1 MLVFPNPTVQA
12 QDHPGSGILV
22 VWRKEYILFLSVPVA
37 GPDKKSIYSEE
48 ALQDSAA
55 QVSPIDAGASLA
67 AWGGSPLGE
76 AVG

>member
-1 MLVFPNPTVQA
+1 MEEGVYTFFV
-12 QDHPGSGILV
+12 G
-22 VWRKEYILFLSVPVA
+22 A
-37 GPDKKSIYSEE
+37 GCRPQQKSIYSEE